1 MVNVKTPRTK
11 VRGVFCK
18 WHFDLT
24 DKLISDQ
31 ALQIRSEKVCA
42 SDKSWKL
49 VSLVRKVLFALK
61 AYALLANRVD
71 ESTVRDASKLE
82 D

>member
-1 MVNVKTPRTK
+1 M
-11 VRGVFCK
+11 
-18 WHFDLT
+18 
-24 DKLISDQ
+24 
-31 ALQIRSEKVCA
+31 CA
-42 SDKSWKL
+42 SDQSWKL
-49 VSLVRKVLFALK
+49 ISLVRKVSFALK